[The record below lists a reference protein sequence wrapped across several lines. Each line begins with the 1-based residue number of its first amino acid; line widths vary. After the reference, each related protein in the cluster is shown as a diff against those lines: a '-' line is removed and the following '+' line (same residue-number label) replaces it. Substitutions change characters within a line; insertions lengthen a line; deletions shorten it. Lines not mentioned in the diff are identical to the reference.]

1 MDRPTIGVLW
11 DSEVDWCGEE
21 PSSKDAINEG
31 YRVFSD
37 IADDNGAEVVIGKF
51 SWYSD
56 CRLEEGYVLRDGRWH
71 KVNDRALDVVF
82 DKFRFDEETLKV
94 KRKINSELPVLN
106 SLELERMCKD
116 KLLTYERFDEKVPE
130 TKKASEDVVSDL
142 LDRYERVVLK
152 PRYDFGGKG
161 VDVIESLSEFEPREN
176 LLAQRFVDSSDGIDA
191 LGIDGVHDLRIIFVD
206 GEASTCFVRTPEEGF
221 VSNVSRGG
229 SMHHFELSE
238 IPDRALQVVEQV
250 EDVFK
255 DMGNRVYAVDLIF
268 DEEGVPWIL
277 EMNSKPG
284 LVFYGDDSIREWK
297 QPLMEEVVETL
308 IDMSR

>member
-11 DSEVDWCGEE
+11 DSEVDWRGEE

-56 CRLEEGYVLRDGRWH
+56 RCLEKGYVLRDGEWH
-71 KVNDRALDVVF
+71 KVNDKALDVVF

-130 TKKASEDVVSDL
+130 TRKASEDVVSDL
-142 LDRYERVVLK
+142 LDRYGRVVLK

-161 VDVIESLSEFEPREN
+161 VEVIESLSEFEPREN

>member
-11 DSEVDWCGEE
+11 DSEVDWSGEE

-31 YRVFSD
+31 YSVFSD
-37 IADDNGAEVVIGKF
+37 IADDNSAEVVIGKF
-51 SWYSD
+51 SWYSER
-56 CRLEEGYVLRDGRWH
+56 RLEKGYVLRDGGWH
-71 KVNDRALDVVF
+71 KVNNRALDVVF

-116 KLLTYERFDEKVPE
+116 KLLTYERFDQKVPE
-130 TKKASEDVVSDL
+130 TRKASEDVVSDL
-142 LDRYERVVLK
+142 LDRYGRVVLK

-161 VDVIESLSEFEPREN
+161 VNVIESLSEFEPREN
-176 LLAQRFVDSSDGIDA
+176 LLAQRFVDSSDGIDD
-191 LGIDGVHDLRIIFVD
+191 LGIDGVHDLRIIVVD

-238 IPDRALQVVEQV
+238 IPDRALKVVEQV
-250 EDVFK
+250 GDVFK